1 MSTSYTKPTNT
12 WDITYLEAQLADLFA
27 AYPELAEDNELRSDM
42 LEGETDYHAVLA
54 RLVAQEREAD
64 SLAKG
69 TAERIR
75 DIQGRKARYERKKE
89 ACRVLLMRLLKAAG
103 LPKVTLPEATVSIGK
118 GRDSVDVFDEA
129 ALPDEFV
136 RIERVP
142 DKKHIFEIV
151 KGCGEIP
158 GARLKYGE
166 ETLTVRAA

>member
-1 MSTSYTKPTNT
+1 MTSTNTRPANT
-12 WDITYLEAQLADLFA
+12 WDITYLEAQLTDMFA
-27 AYPELAEDNELRSDM
+27 AYPELAEDNELRADM

-64 SLAKG
+64 SLSKG

-118 GRDSVDVFDEA
+118 KAAAVEITDEG
-129 ALPDEFV
+129 ALPDNVV
-136 RIERVP
+136 RITREPNKTAIKEALALGDV
-142 DKKHIFEIV
+142 
-151 KGCGEIP
+151 P
-158 GARLKYGE
+158 GARMGE
-166 ETLTVRAA
+166 PGEQLSVRAA